1 MLNNFIKKKNSIVKT
16 INILK
21 YNKIKYCIEGGLFL
35 GAVRDNDFIEWDRDF
50 EIALYYEQ
58 VKNKLEKILNIF
70 SKKGFKIIY
79 VSNKKETFKINISL
93 YDGVKVSLIAW
104 YLDGKQRKR
113 YSWQLPSY
121 VFKNT
126 KKIKFLGKIMICP
139 HYDYLKFAY
148 GDWKKIVKS
157 NIQEEYVNPNYMR
170 KNYYLKIKF
179 KVYLLFL
186 NYLRLKSWLQNK
198 LYGRE
203 NNFKFL
209 IKTEVQKNSTFIDVG
224 TNDGIETQYALDI
237 SKEIQSIIFEPF
249 KKNIDNIKKKL
260 TKKIYRG
267 RFKIYNNCLADKNSL
282 INFYVNT
289 KKNNLN
295 STIPFEGCTI
305 IKSKALK
312 FDTVAKKF
320 NLKTPIFIK
329 ADIEGGEEKFL
340 KGAKKFLYSM
350 RNIKILL
357 ELHPDKYK
365 KRNFKNLISSLL
377 KNGYHIKYVE
387 SAGYSI
393 PKHFIKYKSKL
404 IRVYNNRGLFK
415 NIEKNFVMGNFFQ
428 NTYTLENNYKGFNSK
443 IARSIL
449 LVKK

>member
-1 MLNNFIKKKNSIVKT
+1 MLRKFFKKKNSIIKT
-16 INILK
+16 INILND
-21 YNKIKYCIEGGLFL
+21 NKIKYCIEGGLFL

-58 VKNKLEKILNIF
+58 VKNKLEKILNLF
-70 SKKGFKIIY
+70 SKKGFKIDY

-104 YLDGKQRKR
+104 YLEGKLRKR
-113 YSWQLPSY
+113 HSWQLPSY

-126 KKIKFLGKIMICP
+126 KKIKFLGISMTCP

-157 NIQEEYVNPNYMR
+157 NIQKDYVNPHYMR

-179 KVYLLFL
+179 KIYLISLHYF
-186 NYLRLKSWLQNK
+186 RFKSWLQTK

-224 TNDGIETQYALDI
+224 TNDGIESKYALDV
-237 SKEIQSIIFEPF
+237 SKDIQSIIFEPL
-249 KKNIDNIKKKL
+249 KKNRDNIKKRL
-260 TKKIYRG
+260 SPDIYKG

-282 INFYVNT
+282 INFYVNN
-289 KKNNLN
+289 KNSNLN
-295 STIPFEGCTI
+295 STLPFKGSTK

-312 FDTVAKKF
+312 FDSIAKKL

-340 KGAKKFLYSM
+340 KGAKSFLHRM

-365 KRNFKNLISSLL
+365 KEKFKNLVSSLL
-377 KNGYHIKYVE
+377 QNGYYIKYVE

-393 PKHFIKYKSKL
+393 PRNFIKYKSKL

-415 NIEKNFVMGNFFQ
+415 NIEKNFV
-428 NTYTLENNYKGFNSK
+428 LENLLKNIYSLENTYKGFKSK
-443 IARSIL
+443 SARSIL